1 MRERLK
7 ERKILCSGIRKNTER
22 ERETEREKDIRKSV
36 QESEKNTERETEEER
51 EIGSANRYKVLFLTP
66 L

>member
-7 ERKILCSGIRKNTER
+7 ERKILCLGIRKNIER
-22 ERETEREKDIRKSV
+22 EIERENDIRKSV
-36 QESEKNTERETEEER
+36 QELEKNIEREREEER
-51 EIGSANRYKVLFLTP
+51 EIGFVNRYKVLFLIF

>member
-7 ERKILCSGIRKNTER
+7 ERNILCSGIRKNTER
-22 ERETEREKDIRKSV
+22 ETERENDIRKSV
-36 QESEKNTERETEEER
+36 QESEKNTEREREEER

>member
-1 MRERLK
+1 MFRNQEK
-7 ERKILCSGIRKNTER
+7 YIER
-22 ERETEREKDIRKSV
+22 ERETKREIDIRKSV
-36 QESEKNTERETEEER
+36 HESEKNTEREEER

>member
-22 ERETEREKDIRKSV
+22 ETERENDIRKSV
-36 QESEKNTERETEEER
+36 QESEKNTEREREEER

>member
-1 MRERLK
+1 MK

-22 ERETEREKDIRKSV
+22 ETERENDIRKSV
-36 QESEKNTERETEEER
+36 QESEKNTEREREEER

>member
-1 MRERLK
+1 M
-7 ERKILCSGIRKNTER
+7 
-22 ERETEREKDIRKSV
+22 RETEREKYIVFRNQEKYIERERERDKKKCSGIRK
-36 QESEKNTERETEEER
+36 KYREREEER